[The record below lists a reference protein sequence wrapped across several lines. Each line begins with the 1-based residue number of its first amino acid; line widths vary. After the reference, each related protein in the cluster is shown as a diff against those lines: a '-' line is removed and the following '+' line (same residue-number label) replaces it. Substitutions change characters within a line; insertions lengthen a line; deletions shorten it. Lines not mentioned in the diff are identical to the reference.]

1 MERGHEALQTGVERA
16 GMSQNI
22 AQILLQSLEKKNQI
36 LDDII
41 RENEKQEVIL
51 KQEELDMD
59 ALDASL
65 EEIGTLVEQLERLD
79 NGFESVYDKVRTEIV
94 ANKSMYQNEIARMQ
108 EAIQQITDKVVKI
121 NACRMRNQMRA
132 DNQFKKKAQELLETG
147 TTDIYDVSFAMTVL
161 GTDGQAVPACI
172 VSYLSRAGDGTG
184 KQGSNEECYQKLL
197 RILKDRKSGGRGW
210 QQPESGRGQMIL
222 L

>member
-132 DNQFKKKAQELLETG
+132 DNQFKNKAQEIKNLTSKTRASKNYYNNMNKLNYVAPQF
-147 TTDIYDVSFAMTVL
+147 YDS
-161 GTDGQAVPACI
+161 
-172 VSYLSRAGDGTG
+172 
-184 KQGSNEECYQKLL
+184 KK
-197 RILKDRKSGGRGW
+197 
-210 QQPESGRGQMIL
+210 
-222 L
+222 

>member
-121 NACRMRNQMRA
+121 NACRMRNHMRA
-132 DNQFKKKAQELLETG
+132 DNQFKKKAQEIKNLTSKTRASKNYYNNMNKLNYVAPQF
-147 TTDIYDVSFAMTVL
+147 YDS
-161 GTDGQAVPACI
+161 
-172 VSYLSRAGDGTG
+172 
-184 KQGSNEECYQKLL
+184 KK
-197 RILKDRKSGGRGW
+197 
-210 QQPESGRGQMIL
+210 
-222 L
+222 